1 VLINA
6 GPRPRGKVEGAEVHV
21 RRSKD
26 EQDAATTFGER
37 YRRPVSDATR
47 ELERLVIGG
56 DFGANGYTTMAQAD
70 LMAECLGLREDHRL
84 LDVGSGRG
92 WPGLY
97 LAKITGCTVVLTD
110 IPVRGLRVALDRA
123 SAEGIADRS
132 GAVAAS
138 ARRLPFRPESFDA
151 IVHTDVL
158 C

>member
-1 VLINA
+1 
-6 GPRPRGKVEGAEVHV
+6 VEGAEVHV

-26 EQDAATTFGER
+26 EQDAASTFSER

-70 LMAECLGLREDHRL
+70 LMAECLGLRESHRL
-84 LDVGSGRG
+84 LDLGTGRG

-97 LAKITGCTVVLTD
+97 LAKITGCSVVLTD
-110 IPVRGLRVALDRA
+110 IPEPGLRVARDRA
-123 SAEGIADRS
+123 ATEGIAERS
-132 GAVAAS
+132 EVVAAS
-138 ARRLPFRPESFDA
+138 ARRLPFKPESFDA